1 MYVIMTYEIKL
12 EEKSKL
18 DNRIRDL
25 RIDHDLS
32 QREVAEAIHT
42 TQQHYSRIELG
53 KTEITGESLKQLA
66 IFYDVSADYILRLTD
81 NPHPTHSLI
90 FGTSF
95 LFISHYTK
103 FCTSRRKYE

>member
-1 MYVIMTYEIKL
+1 M
-12 EEKSKL
+12 

-81 NPHPTHSLI
+81 NPIPHILD
-90 FGTSF
+90 FWNE
-95 LFISHYTK
+95 LFVYIALHEILHIK
-103 FCTSRRKYE
+103 EKI